1 MPDVVLK
8 DDEVDKYLSDHLI
21 KSLLQVLLDDYFAET
36 HSEAAIALTTL
47 YCALRSKND
56 YPARILIQN
65 LQNINTRDI
74 SSFES
79 QLVNSK
85 SLRHQRGALLDL
97 VRRSKNQE
105 IDEMSKRKKELEAVS
120 IANRKKRNGGVDVM
134 NDPYTENGALGQ
146 LFGED

>member
-1 MPDVVLK
+1 M
-8 DDEVDKYLSDHLI
+8 
-21 KSLLQVLLDDYFAET
+21 
-36 HSEAAIALTTL
+36 
-47 YCALRSKND
+47 
-56 YPARILIQN
+56 
-65 LQNINTRDI
+65 
-74 SSFES
+74 
-79 QLVNSK
+79 NSK

-120 IANRKKRNGGVDVM
+120 IVNRKKRNGGVDVM

>member
-1 MPDVVLK
+1 MLSFVLFKDTKCSFNTILVIRNILPDVVLK

-97 VRRSKNQE
+97 VRRSKTRRLMKCLRE
-105 IDEMSKRKKELEAVS
+105 RKSWRQYL
-120 IANRKKRNGGVDVM
+120 
-134 NDPYTENGALGQ
+134 
-146 LFGED
+146 